1 LHGATDAPAV
11 DVIARDV
18 ATLVDNAAYTDIT
31 GYVPVPAA
39 SYILDVTPAEDNETI
54 VASFTADLSG
64 LGGGS
69 AAVFASGF
77 LTPSANQDGAA
88 FGIFAALANG
98 TVVEFPSIIT
108 DISAGDFNTIP
119 ETFVME
125 QNYPNPFNPSTTIS
139 FSIPKAENV
148 SLKIYNI
155 LGSEITT
162 LVSENLNA
170 GSYQVN
176 FDASNLASGTYIYQI
191 TAGKFNQVRKMNL
204 IK

>member
-1 LHGATDAPAV
+1 
-11 DVIARDV
+11 
-18 ATLVDNAAYTDIT
+18 
-31 GYVPVPAA
+31 
-39 SYILDVTPAEDNETI
+39 
-54 VASFTADLSG
+54 
-64 LGGGS
+64 
-69 AAVFASGF
+69 
-77 LTPSANQDGAA
+77 
-88 FGIFAALANG
+88 
-98 TVVEFPSIIT
+98 
-108 DISAGDFNTIP
+108 
-119 ETFVME
+119 ME